1 MNVLNG
7 IKTMDT
13 TIKISQTSHQR
24 IATLSALVL
33 IPLSGFATD
42 IYIPSLPQ
50 MATSLQ
56 VSTIQAQLTLSL
68 FLITYGISQLF
79 IGGILDSFGRHKP
92 IFGALVIFA
101 FSCLVICFTHNIYLI
116 YLMRVVH
123 GITIAVIIVAKR
135 AYFVDVF
142 TGAELKNYLGLFTII
157 WSTGPII
164 APFIGGYLQSIF
176 GWQSNFYFL
185 AAFALIMAFTEYA
198 FGGETLKET
207 TIFSFNRIT
216 SIYKNM
222 IGTTS
227 FSLGLVMTGLAGSMM
242 MVYNMS
248 GPFIIEHQLR
258 LSPIIAG
265 YCSLIL
271 GLAWMIGGFIGK
283 ATVNKPFLT
292 RLFVNAGLQTF
303 FVAAMVL
310 SLGWVAN
317 LYTLVF
323 FAFAIHVSAGY
334 IYNNFFAYNM
344 TRFPKNAGIAGGLS
358 GGVAYIIMSVMSYSI
373 VYGLPPKDERNL
385 SYGYLFLVLLA
396 VITTI
401 LFYRASKHDQARI
414 QSVN

>member
-7 IKTMDT
+7 IKTMET
-13 TIKISQTSHQR
+13 TIKITQTSHQR
-24 IATLSALVL
+24 IATLSALAL

-56 VSTIQAQLTLSL
+56 VGTIQAQLTLSL

-92 IFGALVIFA
+92 ILGALVIFA
-101 FSCLVICFTHNIYLI
+101 VSCLMICFTHNIYLI

-123 GITIAVIIVAKR
+123 GMTIAVIIVAKR
-135 AYFVDVF
+135 AYFVDIF

-185 AAFALIMAFTEYA
+185 AAFALIMAFMEYA

-222 IGTTS
+222 IGTIS

-248 GPFIIEHQLR
+248 GPFIVEHQLR
-258 LSPIIAG
+258 LSPIVAG
-265 YCSLIL
+265 YCSLVL

-310 SLGWVAN
+310 SLGWIAN
-317 LYTLVF
+317 LYTLIF
-323 FAFAIHVSAGY
+323 FAFAIHVSASY

-358 GGVAYIIMSVMSYSI
+358 GGVAYIIMSLMSYSI
-373 VYGLPPKDERNL
+373 VYELPPKDERNL

-401 LFYRASKHDQARI
+401 LFYRASKHDQTRI